1 MAFPRNSERF
11 AFYDDRLQRIVTARR
26 GVALILDGLCT
37 EAAHPL
43 PVGPLTQEQLNQVLG
58 GLTSTP

>member
-1 MAFPRNSERF
+1 M
-11 AFYDDRLQRIVTARR
+11 
-26 GVALILDGLCT
+26 LDGLRT

-43 PVGPLTQEQLNQVLG
+43 PVGPLTQEQLNQVLS